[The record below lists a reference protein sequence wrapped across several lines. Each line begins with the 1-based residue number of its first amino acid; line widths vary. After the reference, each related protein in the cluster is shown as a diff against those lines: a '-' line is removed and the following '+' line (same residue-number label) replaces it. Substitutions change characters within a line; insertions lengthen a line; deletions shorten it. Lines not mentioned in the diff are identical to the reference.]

1 MLRSEHSNS
10 SFFLS
15 VFLWGKKDCD
25 SCGSAVRS
33 EECYFTMRFYNK
45 LTIVIKKKNMPLL
58 MLR

>member
-1 MLRSEHSNS
+1 MLRSEHGNS

-15 VFLWGKKDCD
+15 PFFYGEKKTD

-45 LTIVIKKKNMPLL
+45 LAIVIKKNNMPLL